1 MKTAK
6 KLIFM
11 ILVVAFAFIFA
22 ACNDEQEHSH
32 SFVDGSCECGE
43 KDPNYVTP
51 HTHSYSS
58 VVTAPTCTEAG
69 YTTFTCECGD
79 TYKED
84 GEAALGHTEVVDAA
98 VAATCTEAGKTE
110 GKHCSVCN
118 EVLVAQEEVAALG
131 HTEVVDAA
139 VDATCTA
146 AGKTEGKHCS
156 VCNEVLVAQEE
167 VAALGHT
174 EVVDAAV
181 DATCTE
187 AGKTEGKHCS
197 VCNEVFVAQEEIAAL
212 GHKFVD
218 SKCENCEEQFV
229 APVGGWTLVT
239 ELKDGDNVLIAA
251 PAYNKLLS
259 TVKVATHYNKGID
272 YSTDDFSNVTE
283 AEIFVV
289 TINADGTY
297 TFTSLTGDVIAMAAQ
312 YSSLNKDGEHKSW
325 SLVEKGDG
333 LFLLKNTGRNTYL
346 EWYAKMNNWS
356 TYTAGNTNEYELSF
370 YTKGEATDGEH
381 VHNHISSV
389 HEATCTEAGY
399 TAYTCRCG
407 DTYKV
412 DGEAA
417 LGHTE
422 VVDAAVAAT
431 CTEAGKTEGKHCSVC
446 NEVLVAQEEV
456 AALGHS
462 YKEGTCEVCGDK
474 ESSGDTTVTTGSA
487 DLDTMKYANTPTGSY
502 TTYTSE
508 NGWKV
513 ENSALNQG
521 GPSDANPT
529 FKVFGSSNDKK
540 AVTLN
545 GKTSAR
551 GKLTS
556 PVLDGGIQKLTF
568 NYCQVFTGT
577 SFSATISIKDASG
590 TLLDSKDLTFT
601 TDGTKFVVMYFV
613 WELETP
619 ITGEFQIEIINN
631 CPSNADSN
639 KDRISIWNIVWEGAV
654 AGHTHEYESTTT
666 ATCTAAGVTTYT
678 CSCGDAYTEETE
690 KLGHVDA
697 NLDIDCD
704 REGCTSKVAPAA
716 ESTLSNFTANN
727 LGSKL
732 STSSNYYVEG
742 TISDVLDA
750 KNGIFYLDD
759 GTGEKFYFRLPV
771 NEAGVSHANW
781 AVRLVLGDKVRVYGK
796 INKYS
801 TSTAPNGSYYPA
813 IQGGLVTLLE
823 QHDHVFG
830 EATCK
835 EPAQCKCLTTTGEP
849 LGHSDGDGDNLCDR
863 CQFNVKLTVES
874 VEVRTDNNSGV
885 TTGDSTTWSSTN
897 FDVIVAKGTSTQLY
911 TTAKDHMRVYKGNTI
926 TISNKTGITV
936 QSIVIYVTNA
946 TQIANMEKML
956 TGLTYTKND
965 VDFTITIEWNSA
977 DSLVLTNPTSN
988 GSTTQFKCVEIIYEK

>member
-22 ACNDEQEHSH
+22 SCNDDQQTHTH
-32 SFVDGSCECGE
+32 SFVEGSCECGE
-43 KDPNYVTP
+43 KDPNYVPP

-98 VAATCTEAGKTE
+98 VAATCTTAGKTE

-131 HTEVVDAA
+131 HTEEVLAA
-139 VDATCTA
+139 VAPTCTA
-146 AGKTEGKHCS
+146 AGKTEGKHCA
-156 VCNEVLVAQEE
+156 VC
-167 VAALGHT
+167 
-174 EVVDAAV
+174 
-181 DATCTE
+181 
-187 AGKTEGKHCS
+187 K
-197 VCNEVFVAQEEIAAL
+197 EVFVAQEEIIAL
-212 GHKFVD
+212 GHKFID
-218 SKCENCEEQFV
+218 SKCQNCDEQFV

-259 TVKVATHYNKGID
+259 AEKVATYYNKGVD
-272 YSTDDFSNVTE
+272 YTLEDYSNVTD

-289 TINADGTY
+289 TVNADGTY
-297 TFTSLTGDVIAMAAQ
+297 TFTSLTGVVIALSDDFA
-312 YSSLNKDGEHKSW
+312 SLNDTGVNKSW
-325 SLVEKGDG
+325 TLEEKGNG
-333 LFLLKNTGRNTYL
+333 LFYLKNTKRGNYL
-346 EWYAKMNNWS
+346 EWYASKNNWS
-356 TYTAGNTNEYELSF
+356 TYKTSSLSDLFELSF
-370 YTKGEATDGEH
+370 YAKGEATDGEH

-389 HEATCTEAGY
+389 HAATCTEAGY

-456 AALGHS
+456 PALGHS

-474 ESSGDTTVTTGSA
+474 ESSGDTEVTKGSA
-487 DLDTMKYANTPTGSY
+487 DFNTIVTSNGNKGDAGY
-502 TTYTSE
+502 TTTYTTT
-508 NGWKV
+508 NGWV
-513 ENSALNQG
+513 TVNSAIQAG
-521 GPSDANPT
+521 GGTINPQYPVIGEDIT
-529 FKVFGSSNDKK
+529 DK
-540 AVTLN
+540 AVCLN
-545 GKTSAR
+545 GKTSAP

-556 PVLDGGIQKLTF
+556 PTLNGGLSKLVVKFTKMFTDTELSVTVTVTELSTGNEYTHVIAKSLDK
-568 NYCQVFTGT
+568 NEKY
-577 SFSATISIKDASG
+577 
-590 TLLDSKDLTFT
+590 
-601 TDGTKFVVMYFV
+601 VVYTEE
-613 WELETP
+613 WILETP
-619 ITGEFQIEIINN
+619 VTGDFTIEIVNN
-631 CPSNADSN
+631 CPTNQNSN
-639 KDRISIWNIVWEGAV
+639 KDRMTILSIDWEGA
-654 AGHTHEYESTTT
+654 APAHTHEYESTTT

-678 CSCGDAYTEETE
+678 CSCGDTYTEETPI
-690 KLGHVDA
+690 LGHVDA
-697 NLDIDCD
+697 DLDIECD
-704 REGCTSKVAPAA
+704 REGCTTKVAPQA

-750 KNGIFYLDD
+750 KNGIFLIDD

-801 TSTAPNGSYYPA
+801 TSTAPNGQFYPA
-813 IQGGLVTLLE
+813 IQGGLVTILE
-823 QHDHVFG
+823 QHTHVFG
-830 EATCK
+830 DATCK
-835 EPAQCKCLTTTGEP
+835 EPAQCECLTTTGEP
-849 LGHSDGDGDNLCDR
+849 LGHSDEDGDSLCDR
-863 CQFNVKLTVES
+863 CQFNVKFTLETLV
-874 VEVRTDNNSGV
+874 VRTDNNSGV
-885 TTGDSTTWSSTN
+885 TTSDSTTWSSTN
-897 FDVIVAKGTSTQLY
+897 FDVIVAKGTSSQLY
-911 TTAKDHMRVYKGNTI
+911 TTAKDHMRLYKGNTL
-926 TISNKTGITV
+926 TISNKTGITIN
-936 QSIVIYVTNA
+936 SIIIHATNEA
-946 TQIANMEKML
+946 QVANIEKML
-956 TGLTYTKND
+956 TGLTYTKNV
-965 VDFTITIEWNSA
+965 VDFTITIEWNST
-977 DSLVLTNPTSN
+977 DNLVLTNA
-988 GSTTQFKCVEIIYEK
+988 GSSTQFKCVEITYEKK

>member
-22 ACNDEQEHSH
+22 ACNDDQEHSH

-98 VAATCTEAGKTE
+98 VDPTCTEVGKTE

-118 EVLVAQEEVAALG
+118 EVLVAQESVAALG

-139 VDATCTA
+139 VAPTCTET
-146 AGKTEGKHCS
+146 GLTEGKHCS
-156 VCNEVLVAQEE
+156 VCNAVLVAQES
-167 VAALGHT
+167 VAAKGHT

-181 DATCTE
+181 APTCTE

-197 VCNEVFVAQEEIAAL
+197 VCNA
-212 GHKFVD
+212 
-218 SKCENCEEQFV
+218 
-229 APVGGWTLVT
+229 
-239 ELKDGDNVLIAA
+239 
-251 PAYNKLLS
+251 
-259 TVKVATHYNKGID
+259 
-272 YSTDDFSNVTE
+272 
-283 AEIFVV
+283 
-289 TINADGTY
+289 
-297 TFTSLTGDVIAMAAQ
+297 
-312 YSSLNKDGEHKSW
+312 
-325 SLVEKGDG
+325 
-333 LFLLKNTGRNTYL
+333 
-346 EWYAKMNNWS
+346 
-356 TYTAGNTNEYELSF
+356 
-370 YTKGEATDGEH
+370 
-381 VHNHISSV
+381 
-389 HEATCTEAGY
+389 
-399 TAYTCRCG
+399 
-407 DTYKV
+407 
-412 DGEAA
+412 
-417 LGHTE
+417 
-422 VVDAAVAAT
+422 
-431 CTEAGKTEGKHCSVC
+431 
-446 NEVLVAQEEV
+446 VLVAQEEV

-487 DLDTMKYANTPTGSY
+487 DLDTMKYANGPTGSY

-556 PVLDGGIQKLTF
+556 PVLEGGIQKLTF

-577 SFSATISIKDASG
+577 SFSVTISIKDASG

-654 AGHTHEYESTTT
+654 AVHTHEYESTTT

-678 CSCGDAYTEETE
+678 CSCGDTYTEETE

-704 REGCTSKVAPAA
+704 REGCTSKVAPQA

-732 STSSNYYVEG
+732 SSSYKYYVEG
-742 TISDVLDA
+742 TIVEVLDA
-750 KNGIFYLDD
+750 KNGIFLIDD

-813 IQGGLVTLLE
+813 IQSGLVTLLE

-835 EPAQCKCLTTTGEP
+835 EPAQCECLTTTGEP

-885 TTGDSTTWSSTN
+885 TNDAKTSTTWTGTN
-897 FDVIVAKGTSTQLY
+897 FDVIVNKASGGQLY

-965 VDFTITIEWNSA
+965 VDFTITIEWNSS
-977 DSLVLTNPTSN
+977 DSLVLTNPLST

>member
-98 VAATCTEAGKTE
+98 VAATCTE
-110 GKHCSVCN
+110 
-118 EVLVAQEEVAALG
+118 
-131 HTEVVDAA
+131 
-139 VDATCTA
+139 

-835 EPAQCKCLTTTGEP
+835 EPAQCECLTTTGEP

>member
-98 VAATCTEAGKTE
+98 VAATCTE
-110 GKHCSVCN
+110 
-118 EVLVAQEEVAALG
+118 
-131 HTEVVDAA
+131 
-139 VDATCTA
+139 

-654 AGHTHEYESTTT
+654 AAHTHEYESTTT

-835 EPAQCKCLTTTGEP
+835 EPAQCECLTTTGEP